1 MCSSPELSNKK
12 LYSTFVR
19 TYAQTSKL
27 PDFLLLLLDHFKWSN
42 VGILYEN
49 SWLALKDNI
58 KKRLKMKEVN
68 IRVEEDLPDFNQHD
82 ADPGAYNSQI
92 LEKMKR
98 VKDKA
103 RSKRKKDARSQKVT
117 G

>member
-27 PDFLLLLLDHFKWSN
+27 PDFLLLLLEHFKWSN
-42 VGILYEN
+42 VGILYEED
-49 SWLALKDNI
+49 WLALKDNI
-58 KKRLKMKEVN
+58 KKRLNMKRVN
-68 IRVEEDLPDFNQHD
+68 VRVEEDLPDD
-82 ADPGAYNSQI
+82 DVKPGVYKSQI

-98 VKDKA
+98 IKDKA
-103 RSKRKKDARSQKVT
+103 RSK
-117 G
+117 